1 MQYDHVIRVLVD
13 FDGKT
18 LISLFELLKPIN
30 DNNLEVVQVQIMRS
44 HEPSVSELDSGQC
57 HHLIEA
63 ENRPDITVRH
73 VLRW

>member
-44 HEPSVSELDSGQC
+44 HEPSVSELDSG
-57 HHLIEA
+57 
-63 ENRPDITVRH
+63 
-73 VLRW
+73 